1 MKKTTRLFGILLIA
15 AMLLGTLGITAS
27 AATAPSTTTIDGV
40 TYYQIGTAEELKWFA
55 DEVNIN
61 DNENIN
67 GILTANID
75 LSSICSE
82 TLGSWKPISGYEG
95 IFDGAGYEVTG
106 LYCVGQQYSGLFGM
120 LYATGATVKNLTVR
134 GYVSGTKYVGGIA
147 GYLYSTGTKVE
158 NCVNYATIDVSVGQG
173 AYVGGVVGYVTGSGS
188 GIFNSK
194 NYGSVQ
200 AKMTST
206 SGTIYIGGIVGATTS
221 NTTVDRCANYGN
233 VTDGSTTTTW
243 VAMGGILGHTRG
255 KVSNCYNE
263 GTVSQNSSRNGM
275 GIGGILGETAD
286 TPTIEN
292 CFNNGAV
299 TAQANAELGAIV
311 GEVKGTMRNCY
322 WNTDVTQANA
332 YSYNYQ
338 TNIENVQGY
347 SAQALATGEAAYLL
361 GEAWGQKI
369 GTDAIPVLGGM
380 KVYKT
385 IDPATLCTDA
395 EITYMYA
402 NSENTKITHDES
414 IPAEDY
420 ENGFCTLCG
429 GYQAAVLN
437 GGTYEISNAGQLY
450 WFAQHVNSGNQSA
463 NGRLTA
469 NITVNTN
476 VLTATGDLNGD
487 PASFR
492 AWTPIDEYRGSFHG
506 DGYVISGLYAKAYG
520 VGFISYGSNVKVYNL
535 GVMDSYFENTGY
547 ASGAIVGYMSSNG
560 TVENCFS
567 NATIAGSS
575 YISGGLVGAA
585 NHYATV
591 KNCYYFGKTVGG
603 AFAYSGFSWYDSK
616 SGNNYYVSTV
626 DDGCKFTTAI
636 SPDILATGELA
647 YLLNGSVNGGAA
659 WGQVIG
665 TDAYP
670 TPVAGENE
678 KVYRTTL
685 CNGDQGYANAEKIT
699 EHDPSV
705 TAADRFNKAGRC
717 LVCGTQAAAT
727 VNGEYFIDIDTA
739 FAQANATN
747 GATLKLLTNVTL
759 SKVEMK
765 GTFTLDLNGFT
776 LNSADNYQYSL
787 YVTAGHLTIQDS
799 VGTGAILT
807 NAKDSFIGVY
817 NSASF
822 TVTGGTFGKVIAN
835 VSGAVTVTG
844 GKFEVLDISGNGTK
858 SISGGEFGTLW
869 CTSTPLENCL
879 VEDYYIYNASGE
891 LVDTRAIRRIENV
904 TVRKGADLKYAE
916 IILEYTE
923 NPYTA
928 LAKMPTVTVTING
941 RTVAASHYDVS
952 YTDNTNVG
960 TATVT
965 VTGKGIYSGENT
977 AAFTITK
984 GSLKV
989 VTNPETT
996 YEFGD
1001 VATDK
1006 AVTGGKV
1013 VIVGNESA
1021 VIPGTWAWIVP
1032 GETAQFTPDA
1042 QYIDLF
1048 EALTE
1053 AMTVTHVV
1061 TPASPVIEVV
1071 TPSPSIMPGMA
1082 IRMGVVV
1089 KNPYNGELTDLP
1101 TAFRVTYKIG
1111 ENGTPVT
1118 VSGLEFT
1125 LPTTGVA
1132 LGDKVY
1138 VTVEN
1143 VAVSGKYAVAVS
1155 TNTIELAVGQVDYT
1169 AAINA
1174 LEEQI
1179 AALKAEHGT
1188 DVSELEAALEALRQ
1202 QLAALNDTY
1211 ATDEELA
1218 AAVQTIN
1225 NTISE
1230 LTNRITTLENTYA
1243 TKAELEAA
1251 IAELNAAIAAGDA
1264 TSAEALAAAVE
1275 NLEQKLAAAV
1285 AALEKAYQD
1294 ADTALKTELEALI
1307 ADTKT
1312 ALETA
1317 IAALEDRMTAAEGN
1331 ITQLQADLAAAIA
1344 ELETAIATNSGD
1356 IDALEA
1362 AVAALEQALSDAI
1375 DELKGLISAAETAAK
1390 AYADEQDAALRTALE
1405 TMINE
1410 ARTTLEAAIAALDA
1424 RVTKNEADIAALQ
1437 ADLTKA
1443 IEDLNKAIADGDAAN
1458 AKALEEAVAQLT
1470 RLLNEAIA
1478 KLEQA
1483 DAENKATLEKMII
1496 QARTA
1501 LEEAIAQLRADLEQA
1516 VEDLENADKANAEAL
1531 AEAVKNLTTAIEA
1544 AEAAAAAEDA
1554 AIRSELV
1561 AAKASL
1567 QSAIVT
1573 LRNELYSIRSELL
1586 TLMTDKDAVLDGK
1599 IADLAATLE
1608 AAVAALEAADEAV
1621 KAELTAA
1628 IDAAKSA
1635 LTAAIEQVAADLAAT
1650 RLLLNT
1656 SMAAGDKALHNRI
1669 NELTAALE
1677 AAIAAAEAAD
1687 ADLSAELEAA
1697 VATLNA
1703 AIDQMQQALNQAKT
1717 ELTAKDVALD
1727 AKDAQL
1733 QQLVTVAIVIASVG
1747 VAGCVALVIYITVDK
1762 RKKV

>member
-15 AMLLGTLGITAS
+15 AMLLGLLAMTAS
-27 AATAPSTTTIDGV
+27 AATVERMDG
-40 TYYQIGTAEELKWFA
+40 F
-55 DEVNIN
+55 
-61 DNENIN
+61 
-67 GILTANID
+67 
-75 LSSICSE
+75 
-82 TLGSWKPISGYEG
+82 
-95 IFDGAGYEVTG
+95 
-106 LYCVGQQYSGLFGM
+106 
-120 LYATGATVKNLTVR
+120 TVK
-134 GYVSGTKYVGGIA
+134 
-147 GYLYSTGTKVE
+147 
-158 NCVNYATIDVSVGQG
+158 
-173 AYVGGVVGYVTGSGS
+173 VTDLV
-188 GIFNSK
+188 
-194 NYGSVQ
+194 Y
-200 AKMTST
+200 T
-206 SGTIYIGGIVGATTS
+206 
-221 NTTVDRCANYGN
+221 
-233 VTDGSTTTTW
+233 TDGSSISSANFYSISYKAVNSTTIQFTYSVW
-243 VAMGGILGHTRG
+243 LYEGAGSGG
-255 KVSNCYNE
+255 
-263 GTVSQNSSRNGM
+263 SSR
-275 GIGGILGETAD
+275 AD
-286 TPTIEN
+286 
-292 CFNNGAV
+292 
-299 TAQANAELGAIV
+299 
-311 GEVKGTMRNCY
+311 
-322 WNTDVTQANA
+322 
-332 YSYNYQ
+332 Q
-338 TNIENVQGY
+338 T
-347 SAQALATGEAAYLL
+347 
-361 GEAWGQKI
+361 
-369 GTDAIPVLGGM
+369 
-380 KVYKT
+380 
-385 IDPATLCTDA
+385 ATLNNYSCTED
-395 EITYMYA
+395 IDVKIPMTYSNGSGRRNWTY
-402 NSENTKITHDES
+402 NLSVTKAAGHVYDNACDTECNICKETRTITHDYQGGNCTTDAVCTVCGDVKTAPGHIYAAGACTTCGEACPHTGNS
-414 IPAEDY
+414 PVIIDNRNGTHTQKYNCCGLVVSTTDHQLDAE
-420 ENGFCTLCG
+420 GFCTTAGCG

-520 VGFISYGSNVKVYNL
+520 VGFISYGINVKVYNL

-575 YISGGLVGAA
+575 YISGGLVGQA

-603 AFAYSGFSWYDSK
+603 AFANSSFSWYDSK

-670 TPVAGENE
+670 IPVAGENE

-727 VNGEYFIDIDTA
+727 VNGEYIIDIDTA

-807 NAKDSFIGVY
+807 NARDSFIGVY

-822 TVTGGTFGKVIAN
+822 TVTGGTFGEVIAN

-844 GKFEVLDISGNGTK
+844 GKFAVLNISGNGTK

-891 LVDTRAIRRIENV
+891 LVDTREIRRIENV

-952 YTDNTNVG
+952 YADNTNIG

-1053 AMTVTHVV
+1053 AVTVTHVV

-1082 IRMGVVV
+1082 IRMSVVV
-1089 KNPYNGELTDLP
+1089 KNPHNGELTDLP

-1125 LPTTGVA
+1125 LPTSGVA

-1179 AALKAEHGT
+1179 AALKAEYGA

-1243 TKAELEAA
+1243 TKAELEQAKAALEAA
-1251 IAELNAAIAAGDA
+1251 IATNSGDIAA
-1264 TSAEALAAAVE
+1264 
-1275 NLEQKLAAAV
+1275 LEAAV
-1285 AALEKAYQD
+1285 AALEKALTD
-1294 ADTALKTELEALI
+1294 AI
-1307 ADTKT
+1307 V
-1312 ALETA
+1312 ALEQADETNRNVLAQMIAEARATLQTA
-1317 IAALEDRMTAAEGN
+1317 IDALEDRMTAAEEN
-1331 ITQLQADLAAAIA
+1331 ITLLRSALEQAIADLEA
-1344 ELETAIATNSGD
+1344 AIATNSGD

-1362 AVAALEQALSDAI
+1362 AVAALEQALADAI
-1375 DELKGLISAAETAAK
+1375 NELKGLISAAEAAAK
-1390 AYADEQDAALRTALE
+1390 AYTDEQDAALRTALE

-1410 ARTTLEAAIAALDA
+1410 AKATLEAAIAALDA
-1424 RVTKNEADIAALQ
+1424 RVTQNEADIAALQ
-1437 ADLTKA
+1437 AALTKA
-1443 IEDLNKAIADGDAAN
+1443 IEDLNKAIAEGDAAN
-1458 AKALEEAVAQLT
+1458 AKALEEAVAELT
-1470 RLLNEAIA
+1470 RLLNEAVA

-1483 DAENKATLEKMII
+1483 DAENKAALEELIN
-1496 QARTA
+1496 QAKTA
-1501 LEEAIAQLRADLEQA
+1501 LEAAIAQLRADLEQS
-1516 VEDLENADKANAEAL
+1516 VEELEEADKANAEAL
-1531 AEAVKNLTTAIEA
+1531 AQAIIDLTAIIEAVE
-1544 AEAAAAAEDA
+1544 EAAAAEDA
-1554 AIRSELV
+1554 AIRAELA
-1561 AAKASL
+1561 AAKAALEMSI
-1567 QSAIVT
+1567 SR
-1573 LRNELYSIRSELL
+1573 LRNELYVVRGELL
-1586 TLMTDKDAVLDGK
+1586 TIMDEKDAVLDGK
-1599 IADLAATLE
+1599 IAELA
-1608 AAVAALEAADEAV
+1608 AALEAAIAASQAADEAL

-1628 IDAAKSA
+1628 IEAAEA
-1635 LTAAIEQVAADLAAT
+1635 TLTAAIEKVAEELASVHQALT
-1650 RLLLNT
+1650 I
-1656 SMAAGDKALHNRI
+1656 SIAAGDKALHSRVDD
-1669 NELTAALE
+1669 LTAALE
-1677 AAIAAAEAAD
+1677 AAIAASVAAD
-1687 ADLSAELEAA
+1687 GALRTELNSRIDEA

-1703 AIDQMQQALNQAKT
+1703 AIDQVQKNLDEAVAALN
-1717 ELTAKDVALD
+1717 
-1727 AKDAQL
+1727 AKDAEQDQTITIAL
-1733 QQLVTVAIVIASVG
+1733 VIASLG
-1747 VAGCVALVIYITVDK
+1747 VAGCLALAIVIIVDK
-1762 RKKV
+1762 RKRA

>member
-1 MKKTTRLFGILLIA
+1 MKKTTRIFGILLIA
-15 AMLLGTLGITAS
+15 AMMLGLLAMTAS
-27 AATAPSTTTIDGV
+27 AAPATKQYDVNGDGTKENAYEIKTADD
-40 TYYQIGTAEELKWFA
+40 LLWFA
-55 DEVNIN
+55 QQVNGGNKGIHGVLMN
-61 DNENIN
+61 D
-67 GILTANID
+67 ID
-75 LSSICSE
+75 LSTVCSE
-82 TLGSWKPISGYEG
+82 TLGNWTPIGNHSVPFEGY
-95 IFDGAGYEVTG
+95 FDGRGFAVRN
-106 LYCVGQQYSGLFGM
+106 LYINDEGASYVGLFGETTKNS
-120 LYATGATVKNLTVR
+120 LIRNVTVTGTIRANQVIGGIVGKGGGTVR
-134 GYVSGTKYVGGIA
+134 
-147 GYLYSTGTKVE
+147 
-158 NCVNYATIDVSVGQG
+158 NCVNYANLHATARDV
-173 AYVGGVVGYVTGSGS
+173 
-188 GIFNSK
+188 
-194 NYGSVQ
+194 
-200 AKMTST
+200 
-206 SGTIYIGGIVGATTS
+206 GGIVGAGS
-221 NTTVDRCANYGN
+221 GHIYGCVNYGN
-233 VTDGSTTTTW
+233 ISADTYYAGGIIGFGYNNTVQDCLNVGKISGRHSYGLGHMNQESCNLSNFLNLGSADTDGVSDKGVTNCYS
-243 VAMGGILGHTRG
+243 
-255 KVSNCYNE
+255 VSN
-263 GTVSQNSSRNGM
+263 TSVSGATQIASGDACVTS
-275 GIGGILGETAD
+275 GE
-286 TPTIEN
+286 
-292 CFNNGAV
+292 
-299 TAQANAELGAIV
+299 
-311 GEVKGTMRNCY
+311 
-322 WNTDVTQANA
+322 
-332 YSYNYQ
+332 
-338 TNIENVQGY
+338 
-347 SAQALATGEAAYLL
+347 LAFLL
-361 GEAWGQKI
+361 GGTWGQEI
-369 GTDAIPVLGGM
+369 GKDATPIPGGM

-385 IDPATLCTDA
+385 MDPATLCTDT

-402 NSENTKITHDES
+402 NSENTKKSHDTNM
-414 IPAEDY
+414 PAETY
-420 ENGFCTLCG
+420 ENGFCPNCDD
-429 GYQAAVLN
+429 YQPAVLN
-437 GGTYEISNAGQLY
+437 GDTYEISNAGQLY
-450 WFAQHVNSGNQSA
+450 WFAQHVNSGNQYA

-492 AWTPIDEYRGSFHG
+492 AWTPINEFRGSFHG

-520 VGFISYGSNVKVYNL
+520 VGFISRGVNVKVYNL

-547 ASGAIVGYMSSNG
+547 ASGAIVGYMASNG
-560 TVENCFS
+560 TMENCFS

-575 YISGGLVGAA
+575 YISGGLVGEA
-585 NHYATV
+585 NHYAAV
-591 KNCYYFGKTVGG
+591 RNCYYFGKTVGG

-626 DDGCKFTTAI
+626 DDGCEFTTAI

-670 TPVAGENE
+670 IPVAGGNE

-705 TAADRFNKAGRC
+705 TAADRFNKAGQC
-717 LVCGTQAAAT
+717 LVCGTQAVAT
-727 VNGEYFIDIDTA
+727 VTTAGNVTTYYVDIDA
-739 FAQANATN
+739 AAAYAAAQDHSTMI
-747 GATLKLLTNVTL
+747 LLTDVDLGTGKGLFEDIRNKVNV
-759 SKVEMK
+759 
-765 GTFTLDLNGFT
+765 TLDLNGKT
-776 LNSADNYQYSL
+776 LSSENSHTINWNIYGHQEAH
-787 YVTAGHLTIQDS
+787 VTLTINDS
-799 VGTGAILT
+799 VGTGKVINRKFNAVTTSTHLT
-807 NAKDSFIGVY
+807 INGGYFEAGIGQNTQAFAVSSSSNGLSYKD
-817 NSASF
+817 
-822 TVTGGTFGKVIAN
+822 TVIINGGTFHSNNGISSSSLTYMVINGGTFTGVTSVIHSAYEGQFVIN
-835 VSGAVTVTG
+835 GGNFPEGITTRVEWSEPIAKLLAHGVFLRDENGAIVTLTETQSKVSGVVTASKGANLETDGAAVTA
-844 GKFEVLDISGNGTK
+844 N
-858 SISGGEFGTLW
+858 
-869 CTSTPLENCL
+869 TSS
-879 VEDYYIYNASGE
+879 Y
-891 LVDTRAIRRIENV
+891 
-904 TVRKGADLKYAE
+904 
-916 IILEYTE
+916 
-923 NPYTA
+923 PYTN
-928 LAKMPTVTVTING
+928 LEHKP
-941 RTVAASHYDVS
+941 
-952 YTDNTNVG
+952 
-960 TATVT
+960 TATVVIGGQT
-965 VTGKGIYSGENT
+965 LIEGQDYTLSWSNNVNIGTSAVVTATGIGDFSGS
-977 AAFTITK
+977 AFGTFEITK

-1169 AAINA
+1169 AAINE

-1179 AALKAEHGT
+1179 AALKAEHGA

-1243 TKAELEAA
+1243 TKAALEEA
-1251 IAELNAAIAAGDA
+1251 IKALNEAIAAGDA

-1294 ADTALKTELEALI
+1294 ADTALKTALEALI

-1443 IEDLNKAIADGDAAN
+1443 IEDLTKAIADGDAAN

-1470 RLLNEAIA
+1470 RLLNEAVA

-1483 DAENKATLEKMII
+1483 DAENKAALEKMIN
-1496 QARTA
+1496 QARAA

-1531 AEAVKNLTTAIEA
+1531 AEAVKNLTAAIEA

-1554 AIRSELV
+1554 AIRSELA

-1608 AAVAALEAADEAV
+1608 AAVAVLEAADEAV